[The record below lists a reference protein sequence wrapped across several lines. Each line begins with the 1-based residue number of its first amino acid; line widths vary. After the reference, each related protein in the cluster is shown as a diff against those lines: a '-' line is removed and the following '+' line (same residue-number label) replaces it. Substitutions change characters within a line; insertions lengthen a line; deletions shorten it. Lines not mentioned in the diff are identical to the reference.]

1 MQIQVNTH
9 DAVGGD
15 NLSQRV
21 EAMVAAGLDRFAPHL
36 TRVEVHLGDVNAA
49 KGGAADKRCMIEARP
64 NSHQPVSVTHHAA
77 TIALALD
84 GALDKA
90 KRALDKALA
99 ARTDHKGAASV
110 RDSDL
115 R

>member
-1 MQIQVNTH
+1 MQIQVHTH

-15 NLSQRV
+15 NLSERV

-36 TRVEVHLGDVNAA
+36 TRVEIQLGDVNAA
-49 KGGAADKRCMIEARP
+49 KGGATDKRCMIEARP
-64 NSHQPVSVTHHAA
+64 TGHQPVSVTHHAE
-77 TIALALD
+77 TVALALH

-90 KRALDKALA
+90 RRALEKALA
-99 ARTDHKGAASV
+99 TRTDHKGAPSI

>member
-9 DAVGGD
+9 DAAGGD

-21 EAMVAAGLDRFAPHL
+21 EAMVAAGLDRFAAHI
-36 TRVEVHLGDVNAA
+36 TRVEVHLGDENAT
-49 KGGAADKRCMIEARP
+49 KGGAADKRCVIEARP
-64 NSHQPVSVTHHAA
+64 TSHQPVTVTHHAE

-90 KRALDKALA
+90 KRALERALA
-99 ARTDHKGAASV
+99 ARSDHKGAASI
-110 RDSDL
+110 RNSDL
-115 R
+115 G

>member
-9 DAVGGD
+9 DAVGGGD
-15 NLSQRV
+15 LAQRV
-21 EAMVAAGLDRFAPHL
+21 EAMVAAQLDRFAPHL
-36 TRVEVHLGDVNAA
+36 TRVEIHFGDVNAD

-77 TIALALD
+77 TTALALD
-84 GALDKA
+84 GALDKVR
-90 KRALDKALA
+90 RALDRAMA
-99 ARTDHKGAASV
+99 PRTDHKGGASV
-110 RDSDL
+110 RDNDL

>member
-1 MQIQVNTH
+1 MQIQVNAQ
-9 DAVGGD
+9 DAAGGD
-15 NLSQRV
+15 RLSDRI
-21 EAMVAAGLDRFAPHL
+21 ETMVAAGLARFAAQI
-36 TRVEVHLGDVNAA
+36 TRVEVHLGDENAT
-49 KGGAADKRCMIEARP
+49 KGGAADKRCVIEARP
-64 NSHQPVSVTHHAA
+64 TSHQPVTVTHHAE

-90 KRALDKALA
+90 KRALGKALA

>member
-1 MQIQVNTH
+1 MHIQVNLH
-9 DAVGGD
+9 DAVGGEA
-15 NLSQRV
+15 LSGRV
-21 EAMVAAGLDRFAPHL
+21 EALVATGLDRFAPHL

-49 KGGAADKRCMIEARP
+49 KGGPADKRCMVEARP

-90 KRALDKALA
+90 RRALDRALA
-99 ARTDHKGAASV
+99 GRTDHKGAPSV
-110 RDSDL
+110 RDNDL